1 MSTATL
7 ENAPTPG
14 GARFT
19 KIYDEHGDH
28 IITRDE
34 HKGLEWTAHALDSR
48 HAAGFGNM
56 LSRSGAKKVCREL
69 TLGGHT
75 DWRVPEI
82 EEAMSIGL
90 VDTCWPANEKWFW
103 TCTPC
108 EQEPEN
114 KAWAFEF
121 GTGNKRIEDRRSW
134 LHVRAVRGQMRTD
147 ATATPKAGES

>member
-1 MSTATL
+1 MITASFGY
-7 ENAPTPG
+7 APTPG

-19 KIYDEHGDH
+19 KIYDEDGNH

-34 HKGLEWTAHALDSR
+34 HKGLEWTAHAFDGR
-48 HAAGFGNM
+48 NAAGFTNM
-56 LSRSGAKKVCREL
+56 LSRSGAGKVCREL

-108 EQEPEN
+108 KKEPEN

-121 GTGNKRIEDRRSW
+121 GTTEKIPKRRYLN

-147 ATATPKAGES
+147 AIATPKAGAS